1 MYCEVSRKD
10 LLNALSVAYKAISAK
25 SPLPILTHFL
35 IEADETGLKIS
46 ATDSELG
53 IETSVIASTTEK
65 GIFTTPAK
73 TFFDIVN
80 LLSDEIIKLKCKED
94 DNDFSIITESS
105 SCSLMTLNAED
116 FPEIPRFDE
125 GHDFVIKQKDFKTAI
140 KSVLFSVAGQDETRA
155 VLTGVCLT
163 VKADGKAEFG
173 ATDARRLAF
182 ITVPIETE
190 NKEERQYIIPRRTLD
205 EISKFLQANS
215 EEPVYIGVKK
225 SLMFFRIGNIFITS
239 KLIDGNYPNFR
250 QFLTDK
256 PKYSI
261 ALSKSE
267 LTSAVKLVSVVAQD
281 RNFFKRIKFYI
292 SEDSVKLES
301 ATQDL
306 GSASR
311 TIACKLHPNEFFYV
325 AFNYQFILE
334 ALANVDGEEVLFEV
348 SDSNSQGFIRSTE
361 NPDHICIIMPMKI

>member
-73 TFFDIVN
+73 TFFEIVN
-80 LLSDEIIKLKCKED
+80 LLSDDIIKLKFDERN
-94 DNDFSIITESS
+94 NDFAIMTDSS

-116 FPEIPRFDE
+116 FPEIPRFNE

-140 KSVLFSVAGQDETRA
+140 KSVLFAVAGQDETRA
-155 VLTGVCLT
+155 VLTGVCITLSN
-163 VKADGKAEFG
+163 GKAEFG
-173 ATDARRLAF
+173 ATDARRLA
-182 ITVPIETE
+182 IVSVPVEYE
-190 NKEERQYIIPRRTLD
+190 GKEDKQYIIPKRTLD
-205 EISKFLQANS
+205 EISKFLQS
-215 EEPVYIGVKK
+215 TSDEPVYVGVKK
-225 SLMFFRIGNIFITS
+225 SLMFFRVGNIFITS

-250 QFLTDK
+250 QFINDK

-261 ALSKSE
+261 SLSKSE
-267 LTSAVKLVSVVAQD
+267 LSSAVKLVSVVAQD
-281 RNFFKRIKFYI
+281 RNYFRRVKIDV
-292 SEDSVKLES
+292 SEDKLRLES
-301 ATQDL
+301 NTQDL

-311 TIACKLHPNEFFYV
+311 VIECKVKPDEDFSV
-325 AFNYQFILE
+325 AFNGQFILDS
-334 ALANVDGEEVLFEV
+334 LTNIDGDEISFEV
-348 SDSNSQGFIRSTE
+348 SSPEAQGVIRSKE
-361 NPDHICIIMPMKI
+361 NPGHICIIMPMKL